1 MENENDFGFVL
12 KAVLG
17 GIIGGILSAIPVLNI
32 LSAIPVLNI
41 LNYCCFCLLNG
52 AGAALGVSLHCR
64 SDPNVRMSLG
74 QGAIS
79 GAISGLVAAGIATV
93 ANVIVSFVLGSM
105 MASMF
110 RSLGLPREITNQMLD
125 TSFLS
130 IMTSACFN
138 VVLFTVFGALF
149 GMLALKFMH
158 ADQIDE

>member
-32 LSAIPVLNI
+32 LN
-41 LNYCCFCLLNG
+41 CCFCLLNG

-158 ADQIDE
+158 GDQIDE

>member
-32 LSAIPVLNI
+32 LN
-41 LNYCCFCLLNG
+41 CCFCLLNG

>member
-32 LSAIPVLNI
+32 LN
-41 LNYCCFCLLNG
+41 CCFCLLNG

-130 IMTSACFN
+130 IMTSACLN

-158 ADQIDE
+158 GDQIDE

>member
-17 GIIGGILSAIPVLNI
+17 GIIGGILSSIPVLNI
-32 LSAIPVLNI
+32 VN
-41 LNYCCFCLLNG
+41 CCFCLLNG

-110 RSLGLPREITNQMLD
+110 RSMGLPREITNQMLD

-130 IMTSACFN
+130 ILTNGCTN

-158 ADQIDE
+158 GDQIDE